1 MFWNIYRKYI
11 LRSVRSRELVIW
23 TLLFPILLSTLFYFA
38 LSSIDK
44 ADAFQAIPAAVVEK
58 GMEEEQYL
66 GEMLD
71 TLSEGEDSML
81 LLTRTEDAEEAD
93 ELLKTDEIKG
103 YITVEQGNPKLYV
116 KEDGIY
122 QTILKNILDRYVQ
135 TKDTVMTMIRR
146 NPAAALAFA
155 EEMQADWE
163 DMGEGIEELRL
174 SEEKPSSTVTYY
186 YALLAMVCLYGGFHG
201 VMIINSLQANLSPQG
216 ARNTLSPGNRGMLFC
231 ASYLAALTIQ
241 SACMLAALCYMRFVL
256 GISFGAQF
264 GYAVLTCVVGSMVGL
279 AFGSLVSM
287 PAKWKG
293 GVKISIVVGVSMIC
307 CFLAGLMVGGIN
319 YMVEQKLPLLAML
332 NPAARISDAFY
343 CLYYYDDHTR
353 YFQNM
358 GILVIMAAVMVGGSV
373 VFARRKQYES
383 I

>member
-1 MFWNIYRKYI
+1 M
-11 LRSVRSRELVIW
+11 RSRELVIW

-44 ADAFQAIPAAVVEK
+44 ADTFQAIPAAVVEE
-58 GMEEEQYL
+58 GMEQEQYL

-71 TLSEGEDSML
+71 VLSEGEEPML
-81 LLTRTEDAEEAD
+81 LLTRTENTEEAD
-93 ELLKTDEIKG
+93 ELLKADEIKG
-103 YITVEQGNPKLYV
+103 YITVEQGEPKLYV

-135 TKDTVMTMIRR
+135 TKDTVMTMIRK

-155 EEMQADWE
+155 EEMQTDWE
-163 DMGEGIEELRL
+163 DMGEGIGELRL

-241 SACMLAALCYMRFVL
+241 SACMLAALCYIRFVL
-256 GISFGAQF
+256 GISFGSQF
-264 GYAVLTCVVGSMVGL
+264 GYAILTCVVGSMVGL

-319 YMVEQKLPLLAML
+319 YIVEQNLPLLAML

-358 GILVIMAAVMVGGSV
+358 GILVVMAAVMVGGSV